1 MGFSLSNSKKQP
13 AQLHYKHKPCLSKL
27 YLDYNMLTIFT
38 QRERN
43 NFPAQPTAFFRE
55 VHSHFYIS
63 IEETKK
69 NSVWTQSYPS
79 AALHKNLHLSK
90 FASKHGFWFRYKSG
104 I

>member
-13 AQLHYKHKPCLSKL
+13 AQLYYKHKPCLSKL
-27 YLDYNMLTIFT
+27 YVNYNMLTIFT
-38 QRERN
+38 QKERN

-69 NSVWTQSYPS
+69 KVFG
-79 AALHKNLHLSK
+79 HKAIHLLPCIK
-90 FASKHGFWFRYKSG
+90 
-104 I
+104 ICI